1 MCSNHGEAPS
11 RLEPRPCI
19 HGAHRFRGLSTP
31 LVVTAMASYYR
42 AELDYALDIDE
53 VAMRMINASD
63 GKMVGKHYSLQ
74 YWKGRVRR
82 GTGSGPGREVTIG
95 IVVTPS
101 PVSGWQLVGL
111 RAG

>member
-1 MCSNHGEAPS
+1 M
-11 RLEPRPCI
+11 
-19 HGAHRFRGLSTP
+19 
-31 LVVTAMASYYR
+31 VVTAMSYYR

-53 VAMRMINASD
+53 VAVRMINASN
-63 GKMVGKHYSLQ
+63 GKMVGFDRDDPKMTNGVVDPEGKHYSSQ